1 MLTRLFILLTATILL
16 SSCANTI
23 KVNDK
28 ETFKNGTGII
38 GAFRQPIGFCSGG
51 YAQSIRIN
59 GTNVYV
65 KPTWTSRQDNLF
77 SKKLEPGKASIE
89 SYFYGCASTL
99 TTIKFKTN
107 YFPSMIIPEKGFCK
121 VVVSIGSG
129 GYYYSKNDELLNTLF
144 EEEEIEVHPD
154 DIPYCEVE

>member
-51 YAQSIRIN
+51 YAQSIKIN

-65 KPTWTSRQDNLF
+65 VAP
-77 SKKLEPGKASIE
+77 
-89 SYFYGCASTL
+89 
-99 TTIKFKTN
+99 
-107 YFPSMIIPEKGFCK
+107 
-121 VVVSIGSG
+121 
-129 GYYYSKNDELLNTLF
+129 
-144 EEEEIEVHPD
+144 
-154 DIPYCEVE
+154 